1 MENYLSCYW
10 RSKETWS
17 SQLISYKVEF
27 KSKAVTKDDEG
38 LFILIPGSLHQE
50 ELKILNVYT
59 PNSETHKY
67 RKQLIKNIQNLVDK
81 NVVIAGDI
89 KLNPEKKMENLQ
101 KHGG

>member
-1 MENYLSCYW
+1 MEYYVSGYW

-27 KSKAVTKDDEG
+27 KSKAVTKDEEG
-38 LFILIPGSLHQE
+38 LSILILGSLHQE

-67 RKQLIKNIQNLVDK
+67 INNELKAYRTLLIR
-81 NVVIAGDI
+81 
-89 KLNPEKKMENLQ
+89 MW
-101 KHGG
+101 